1 MADPGLLEWDP
12 GSRVRL
18 GSVLLTTARHTLGLS
33 ILYAGQW
40 DSMVG
45 WRAHTG
51 SLTFTLPLPPSHKH
65 GLPESS
71 VCDVTRSVQ
80 EAGVQW
86 GGAGDGDG

>member
-1 MADPGLLEWDP
+1 MAEPGLLP

-40 DSMVG
+40 DSTVG

-51 SLTFTLPLPPSHKH
+51 SLTFTLLSPLPPSHKH
-65 GLPESS
+65 K
-71 VCDVTRSVQ
+71 
-80 EAGVQW
+80 A
-86 GGAGDGDG
+86 A